1 MQCGSSKETNIEG
14 NCADSCHI
22 RVSYLLAVWDVGWI
36 YFKRNTNFHF
46 WNFILP
52 NWLCF
57 PFLLLH
63 CTLCTCKMCGHH
75 VLSCT
80 WLCSQQKSHRWD
92 ERNPHKYLS
101 NTPGGVQASASQPP
115 DPHWKLLLLY
125 SPGGVLCVSASV
137 GWCRTQ
143 NNILSNSMQVV
154 FTLPAFFFS
163 ISFFTWL
170 CWRSEHCGIFVVR
183 FDFLMA
189 RPLWRMQHTLVRRFY
204 LMLVIHFE

>member
-1 MQCGSSKETNIEG
+1 VDTMCCHVHDFVHNKNHTDETSATPTSIW
-14 NCADSCHI
+14 AI
-22 RVSYLLAVWDVGWI
+22 LLVVC
-36 YFKRNTNFHF
+36 RL
-46 WNFILP
+46 LP
-52 NWLCF
+52 PNHLI
-57 PFLLLH
+57 PTDKLLFFY
-63 CTLCTCKMCGHH
+63 
-75 VLSCT
+75 
-80 WLCSQQKSHRWD
+80 
-92 ERNPHKYLS
+92 N
-101 NTPGGVQASASQPP
+101 PGGT
-115 DPHWKLLLLY
+115 
-125 SPGGVLCVSASV
+125 LCVSASV